1 MKALVSAS
9 KPEKALEGAISVIVK
24 TDGSFAAQHRT
35 HGRVQWM
42 MQRWNALEY
51 LWINVNI
58 VF

>member
-1 MKALVSAS
+1 MKALVGAS
-9 KPEKALEGAISVIVK
+9 NLEKAVEGAFSVILK

>member
-9 KPEKALEGAISVIVK
+9 NPEKALEGAISVIVK

-51 LWINVNI
+51 LWIKC
-58 VF
+58 